1 MNWIVMIIDALVSF
15 VRRNPIFCLVV
26 LILALGAPSL
36 LAGIASA
43 ILYIFLALV
52 VAALVFGWVMRL
64 RIRRL
69 QRDMNERFGGGFSD
83 FGQPNPGGSARQR
96 RQDEGDVKIY
106 RRRDAAGKR
115 VSDDVGDYVDFEEE
129 KHTGRQ

>member
-1 MNWIVMIIDALVSF
+1 MIIDSIVSF

-36 LAGIASA
+36 LAGIVSV
-43 ILYIFLALV
+43 ILYIVIALA
-52 VAALVFGWVMRL
+52 VAALVFGIVMRQ
-64 RIRRL
+64 RIRRM
-69 QRDMNERFGGGFSD
+69 QRDMNDRFGGGFGGYDASA
-83 FGQPNPGGSARQR
+83 FGNETRQR

-106 RRRDAAGKR
+106 RRSDAAGKR

-129 KHTGRQ
+129 KHTGRP

>member
-1 MNWIVMIIDALVSF
+1 MIIDALVSF

-69 QRDMNERFGGGFSD
+69 QRDMDERFGGGFSD

>member
-1 MNWIVMIIDALVSF
+1 MIIDALVSF

-43 ILYIFLALV
+43 ILYVILALV
-52 VAALVFGWVMRL
+52 VAALIFGFVMRMK
-64 RIRRL
+64 IRRL
-69 QRDMNERFGGGFSD
+69 QRDMNDRFGGGFSD

-115 VSDDVGDYVDFEEE
+115 VSEDVGDYVDFEEE
-129 KHTGRQ
+129 KNTGRS

>member
-43 ILYIFLALV
+43 ILYVILALV
-52 VAALVFGWVMRL
+52 VAALIFGFVMRMK
-64 RIRRL
+64 IRRL
-69 QRDMNERFGGGFSD
+69 QRDMNDRFGGGFSD
-83 FGQPNPGGSARQR
+83 FSQPNPGGSARQR

-115 VSDDVGDYVDFEEE
+115 VSEDVGDYVDFEEE
-129 KHTGRQ
+129 KNTGRS

>member
-43 ILYIFLALV
+43 ILYVILALV
-52 VAALVFGWVMRL
+52 VAALIFGFVMRMK
-64 RIRRL
+64 IRRL
-69 QRDMNERFGGGFSD
+69 QRDMNDRFGGGFSD

-115 VSDDVGDYVDFEEE
+115 VSEDVGDYVDFEEE
-129 KHTGRQ
+129 KNTGRS